1 MPLVIFLPLVVFP
14 TLSNETG
21 SLRSPVL
28 QSTTLLV
35 TADLSAKVLLP
46 VASPKLCSCYC
57 NHIQEQGKVSNFC
70 LISTSVQFFH
80 VQRYPAALPIF
91 SSMSKETKWLLYSSL
106 VWEQDRLNCA
116 CQTNVC
122 LVICSLS
129 VGLRRPKTLPASHPD
144 TAPESEMGLLR
155 WDPHCLSCFVPE
167 DSLKQFM

>member
-35 TADLSAKVLLP
+35 TADLWAKVLLP
-46 VASPKLCSCYC
+46 IASPKLCSCYC

-106 VWEQDRLNCA
+106 VWEQDCLNCA

-122 LVICSLS
+122 LMWFVVYQSDWEGWRLFQHHTLTPLQTQKWAFSDGILTVCPALC
-129 VGLRRPKTLPASHPD
+129 LRTH
-144 TAPESEMGLLR
+144 
-155 WDPHCLSCFVPE
+155 
-167 DSLKQFM
+167 